1 MMKIAVHEV
10 KSVIKNCLYRS
21 DLLRF
26 MAGTLWNALRPGRR
40 YRLEHLAFYREE
52 GVMGPLQ
59 RDEALLLFAL
69 TKVLRPAVIVEF
81 GFHYGH
87 SGFNFLEA
95 ISAACHFY
103 SYDIDDTAERIARAR
118 FRRYPNFHF
127 LCKSQAD
134 FCAADIG
141 DRQIDLCFLDASHI
155 LELNQATFRK
165 LEGSLSEGA
174 VIVVHDTGTWVKEF
188 FSPIHAEHAAKVP
201 DNWISQTEFQPCKG
215 EREFVNWLLTDCP
228 GFSEIHLH
236 SKRTLRN
243 GMTLIQKRRLL
254 PTEPVSLRAAQQQTE

>member
-1 MMKIAVHEV
+1 MKIAVHKV
-10 KSVIKNCLYRS
+10 KSVIRSCLYRS
-21 DLLRF
+21 DLFRF
-26 MAGTLWNALRPGRR
+26 MAGTLWNALRPSRR

-52 GVMGPLQ
+52 AVLGPLQ

-81 GFHYGH
+81 GFHHGH
-87 SGFNFLEA
+87 SAFNFQEA
-95 ISAACHFY
+95 ISPGGQFY

-118 FRRYPNFHF
+118 FQRFPNFHF
-127 LCKSQAD
+127 LRKSQAD

-141 DRQIDLCFLDASHI
+141 DQPIDLCFLDASHL

-188 FSPIHAEHAAKVP
+188 FSPTHTGHAAKVP
-201 DNWISQTEFQPCKG
+201 GNWISQNEFQPCKE
-215 EREFVNWLLTDCP
+215 EREFVNWVLTDCP
-228 GFSEIHLH
+228 GFSQIHLH
-236 SKRTLRN
+236 SRRTLRN
-243 GMTLIQKRRLL
+243 GMTLIQKSRPL
-254 PTEPVSLRAAQQQTE
+254 PTEPTGRRAD